1 MLQFETHLLDWT
13 FRVFWC
19 LVKEEVKFTLG
30 TNGYEYENDL
40 MRKFE
45 NDKKKYQEEL
55 QRKLT
60 NTNIL
65 TQNWYFIKFQI
76 FCKTDK
82 DSNGNIDYVLAE
94 VNMFFVPRSN
104 QSVPYIRPTKIWNIY
119 LGRFKRLQFKFFEW
133 IVKSTKTNVLGNIKF
148 LASSKI
154 LSSVM
159 NAISWTA
166 VLFFCLFRNSF
177 KKIQLE
183 RI

>member
-1 MLQFETHLLDWT
+1 
-13 FRVFWC
+13 
-19 LVKEEVKFTLG
+19 
-30 TNGYEYENDL
+30 

-104 QSVPYIRPTKIWNIY
+104 QSVPYIRPTKI
-119 LGRFKRLQFKFFEW
+119 
-133 IVKSTKTNVLGNIKF
+133 
-148 LASSKI
+148 
-154 LSSVM
+154 
-159 NAISWTA
+159 
-166 VLFFCLFRNSF
+166 
-177 KKIQLE
+177 
-183 RI
+183 